1 MVHGLSLAAKILHC
15 TEFAGVVSNLNE
27 SIYCAEQADFYSQS
41 LDCSLNEA
49 LFSLRKS
56 SKSYASLEPAIQQ
69 LEQFKG
75 QLFRKMYE
83 CIRGCPGKKQFS

>member
-1 MVHGLSLAAKILHC
+1 MHGLSLAAKILHC
-15 TEFAGVVSNLNE
+15 TEYAEVISNLNE
-27 SIYCAEQADFYSQS
+27 SIYCAEQADFYTQS

-56 SKSYASLEPAIQQ
+56 SQSYAGLEPAIRQ
-69 LEQFKG
+69 LERLKG

-83 CIRGCPGKKQFS
+83 CIRGCPGEK